1 VANKPAGLY
10 LHIPFC
16 QSKCAYCDFY
26 SYPATESAKNEYVS
40 ALIVALK
47 AFAGQARHTT
57 FDSIY
62 LGGGTP
68 TLLENPALQALLHT
82 IFAYYKVA
90 EAAEI
95 TLEANPG
102 TVSDDR
108 WKGLVSMGF
117 NRLSLGMQSAKDS
130 ELAALGRA
138 HSFADTVSAVK
149 NARDAGFTNIAL
161 DLMLGIPGQTKV
173 SLQESLEALAALNP
187 EHVSAYLLKCE
198 EGTPFYRRYP
208 NGKGL
213 PTEEEQAEFYLMT
226 CEFLAKNGYW
236 QEEISNFAK
245 PGKESVHNQKYW
257 TLTPYLG
264 LGPSAYSDF
273 GGKRFFFPAETKA
286 FCQAAKAGNI
296 TSLLEIEDETPNRL
310 EETVFLALRTGNG
323 LTRSAL
329 CDVSKDG
336 NALFDKIAKALK
348 PYTEK
353 GLVHENGESIRLTS
367 AGFLLA
373 NALMTEALLAMR
385 Q

>member
-1 VANKPAGLY
+1 MINRRLY

-138 HSFADTVSAVK
+138 HTFADTVSAVK
-149 NARDAGFTNIAL
+149 NARDAGFINIAL
-161 DLMLGIPGQTKV
+161 DLMLAFRGQTKV
-173 SLQESLEALAALNP
+173 SLQESLEALAALK
-187 EHVSAYLLKCE
+187 SSTFRLSLKCE
-198 EGTPFYRRYP
+198 EGTPSTAGIQT
-208 NGKGL
+208 GKAFQPRKSRPSFTYDL
-213 PTEEEQAEFYLMT
+213 RVSR
-226 CEFLAKNGYW
+226 KNDYW
-236 QEEISNFAK
+236 QRKFPVEAR
-245 PGKESVHNQKYW
+245 Q
-257 TLTPYLG
+257 
-264 LGPSAYSDF
+264 
-273 GGKRFFFPAETKA
+273 GKRA
-286 FCQAAKAGNI
+286 
-296 TSLLEIEDETPNRL
+296 
-310 EETVFLALRTGNG
+310 
-323 LTRSAL
+323 
-329 CDVSKDG
+329 
-336 NALFDKIAKALK
+336 
-348 PYTEK
+348 
-353 GLVHENGESIRLTS
+353 
-367 AGFLLA
+367 
-373 NALMTEALLAMR
+373 
-385 Q
+385 